1 MIEIEIS
8 NSIVEV
14 PICNLEDIP
23 ILFDFFSSIPLH
35 SNHLPLHCDNKQK
48 TKELIISKGK

>member
-14 PICNLEDIP
+14 SICNLEDIP
-23 ILFDFFSSIPLH
+23 ILFDFFSSTPLLP
-35 SNHLPLHCDNKQK
+35 NHLPLHRDNKQK